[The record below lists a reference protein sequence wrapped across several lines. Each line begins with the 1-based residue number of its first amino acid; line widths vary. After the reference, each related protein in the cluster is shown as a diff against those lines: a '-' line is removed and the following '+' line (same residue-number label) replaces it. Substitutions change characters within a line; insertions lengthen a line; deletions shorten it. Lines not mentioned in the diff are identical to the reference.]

1 MESVIR
7 TLKGSDLME
16 KLEPLFHFKL
26 FGYNIGITASVVTQ
40 WAIIVIIIML
50 CIYLTRNL
58 KKIPSKKQNI
68 VEIVVSSINSLVRD
82 NMGEDYMDFVPLI
95 GTMAIYLSFMN
106 LTGFLG
112 IKPPTGDYSVSIAI
126 ALITFFV
133 VQAYAIKK
141 VGVGHYF
148 KGYAKP
154 FAFIL
159 PINLIE
165 RIMLPIS
172 LSLRLFGNMVAGI
185 VIIELIYESLGH
197 LNGFAQLVIPIP
209 VHLYFDLFDGIIQ
222 MVIFVMLT
230 MINIK
235 VIAEH

>member
-26 FGYNIGITASVVTQ
+26 FGYDIGITSSVITQ
-40 WAIIVIIIML
+40 WFIIML
-50 CIYLTRNL
+50 ILILCIYFTRNL
-58 KKIPSKKQNI
+58 KNIPSKKQNI
-68 VEIVVSSINSLVRD
+68 VEIIISSINGLVRD
-82 NMGEDYMDFVPLI
+82 NMGEGYMDFVPLI
-95 GTMAIYLSFMN
+95 GTMAIYLGVMN
-106 LTGFLG
+106 LTGLIG
-112 IKPPTGDYSVSIAI
+112 IRPPTGDYSVALSI

-141 VGVGHYF
+141 IGLGHYL
-148 KGYAKP
+148 KGYVQP
-154 FAFIL
+154 YSFIL

-165 RIMLPIS
+165 RVMLPVS
-172 LSLRLFGNMVAGI
+172 LSFRLFGNIVAGL
-185 VIIELIYESLGH
+185 VIIELVYEALAH
-197 LNGFAQLVIPIP
+197 LSGVAQFIIPIP
-209 VHLYFDLFDGIIQ
+209 IHFYFDLFDGIIQ

-230 MINIK
+230 MVNIK